1 MKKKINK
8 IIGLFLCLFFKN
20 IISNGIF
27 VPNREIDY
35 SNFPAFTSNL
45 LKNEREKLKKE
56 ENKDIEKIMEKIVS
70 GSDKDLE
77 KEAEKLVNDKEK
89 LNKFLL
95 SVPEDIL
102 KEDKTVS
109 KSENAFIK
117 QQIRTLL
124 LEIYENKEL
133 KDKTVTL
140 RLKDADIRHAIELIS
155 QSSGLNFIID
165 PSVSGKINNIN
176 IENVSVAAA
185 LNVILSSNNP
195 KLALINELNIW
206 RILKLQDAIKL
217 LKDKVEDL
225 IAKDFVNTFVTIKNV
240 KFTESFKLHIEK
252 MWYGIIS
259 DAVNNEKEKSNYY
272 IVFDDNSRKIFFK
285 GRKNNVK
292 DFKKFL
298 KEVDF
303 SLPQVR
309 IEARVIVASKD
320 FEESFGLQISGIY
333 NRSATAHRTW
343 DYIGFG
349 DVKSPKGGGD
359 FKEGMIQN
367 WALNLLPSSAS
378 QFLNLPLIFGGR
390 DLDARRL
397 NLVLNAAESRNEIK
411 TILKPSLLVNSEEMA
426 EILVGEQVPI
436 ETQVQERIEGSVR
449 QMDTINYKDLGMK
462 LKVKPIVNSD
472 KKTVFLDIFVENSF
486 VKDGST
492 STAFNAKKSIIAT
505 TQSKSR
511 VLLNSGQTTLIGG
524 LITNDKRISKEGI
537 PILQK
542 IPVLG
547 FFFGGSRRV
556 KRDEQLMIFISPT
569 VA

>member
-1 MKKKINK
+1 MKKKLTK
-8 IIGLFLCLFFKN
+8 ISLFLCLFFIK
-20 IISNGIF
+20 IKSNGIF
-27 VPNREIDY
+27 VPNRKIDY

-45 LKNEREKLKKE
+45 LKDEREKFKKS
-56 ENKDIEKIMEKIVS
+56 ENKDIEKIMEKVVS
-70 GSDKDLE
+70 GNDKELE
-77 KEAEKLVNDKEK
+77 KEAEKLVKDKEK
-89 LNKFLL
+89 LNKFLI

-102 KEDKTVS
+102 KEDKAITNS
-109 KSENAFIK
+109 GGASIN

-133 KDKTVTL
+133 TNKTVTL
-140 RLKDADIRHAIELIS
+140 KLKDADIRYVIELVS
-155 QSSGLNFIID
+155 KASDLNFIID
-165 PSVSGKINNIN
+165 PSVSGRISNIN

-195 KLALINELNIW
+195 KLALINEFGIW

-217 LKDKVEDL
+217 LKDKSEDF
-225 IAKDFVNTFVTIKNV
+225 IFKDFVSSFVTIKNI
-240 KFTESFKLHIEK
+240 KFTESFKLRVEK
-252 MWYGIIS
+252 MWHGIIN
-259 DAVNNEKEKSNYY
+259 DIVNNEKEKSNYY
-272 IVFDDNSRKIFFK
+272 IVFDDNSRKIFFR

-298 KEVDF
+298 NEIDF
-303 SLPQVR
+303 YLPQVR

-333 NRSATAHRTW
+333 NRSATARRTW

-397 NLVLNAAESRNEIK
+397 NLVLNAAENRNEIK
-411 TILKPSLLVNSEEMA
+411 TILKPTLLVNSEEFA

-436 ETQVQERIEGSVR
+436 ETQIQERIEGSVR
-449 QMDTINYKDLGMK
+449 QLDTINYKDLGMK

-472 KKTVFLDIFVENSF
+472 KKTVFLDIFVENSY

-492 STAFNAKKSIIAT
+492 STSFNAKKSIIAT

-524 LITNDKRISKEGI
+524 LITNDKRISKEGV
-537 PILQK
+537 PILQN

-547 FFFGGSRRV
+547 FFFGGSKRT